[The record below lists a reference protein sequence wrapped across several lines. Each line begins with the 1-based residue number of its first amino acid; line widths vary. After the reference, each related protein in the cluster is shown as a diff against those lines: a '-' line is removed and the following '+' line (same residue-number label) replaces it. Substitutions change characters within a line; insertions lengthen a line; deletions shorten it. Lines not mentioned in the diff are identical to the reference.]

1 MEPFVLN
8 KQLFERTEDQLVNG
22 SPDPLL
28 LYVEP
33 WREQFS
39 RMTAGFTTRQGGV
52 GSKPYATLNC
62 AYHVGDD
69 PSDVLENRRLVA
81 EKLGFSVSAW
91 TCGEQVHGKHVAVIQ
106 ADDRGKGLMDR
117 QSALQDTDGLVT
129 NVPGVLLT
137 SFYADCVPLYFYDP
151 VQQAVGL
158 AHAGWKGT
166 VAGIAQSM
174 VETMEREYG
183 SLAQNIRTA
192 IGPSI
197 GDCCY
202 EVDEAVMQHV
212 RVWFESAPGNDE
224 YNNSVQG
231 RAYHSS
237 GNGKTMLN
245 LKECNRH
252 IMMKAGILPDH
263 IECTTWCTSCH
274 PELFFS
280 YRKENGTTGRM
291 ASWIE
296 LEER

>member
-1 MEPFVLN
+1 MEPFILDHDD
-8 KQLFERTEDQLVNG
+8 TEQDIKHAEQFIAE
-22 SPDPLL
+22 PRLL
-28 LYVEP
+28 HLEP
-33 WREQFS
+33 WGRQFS
-39 RMTAGFTTRQGGV
+39 QMTAGFTTRQGGV
-52 GSKPYATLNC
+52 GIAPYASLNC

-69 PSDVLENRRLVA
+69 ADDVLHNRKLVA
-81 EKLGFSVSAW
+81 EQLGFSVEAW
-91 TCGEQVHGKHVAVIQ
+91 TCGEQVHGKQVAVIT
-106 ADDRGKGLMDR
+106 AEDRGRGLQDR

-174 VETMEREYG
+174 IETMEENYG
-183 SLAQNIRTA
+183 SRRQDIRCA

-202 EVDEAVMQHV
+202 EVDENVMQHV
-212 RVWFESAPGNDE
+212 RVWLDDPTGNDE
-224 YNNSVQG
+224 YMKSASNRIYQPAN
-231 RAYHSS
+231 
-237 GNGKTMLN
+237 NGKTMLN

-263 IECTTWCTSCH
+263 IECTSWCTSCH
-274 PELFFS
+274 TELFFS

-291 ASWIE
+291 ASWIG

>member
-1 MEPFVLN
+1 MEPFILD
-8 KQLFERTEDQLVNG
+8 KEIRSG
-22 SPDPLL
+22 SQNSNEGPDPLL

-33 WREQFS
+33 WKLQFKH
-39 RMTAGFTTRQGGV
+39 MKAGFTTRQGGV
-52 GSKPYATLNC
+52 GSTPYASLNC

-69 PSDVLENRRLVA
+69 PADVLNNRKLVA
-81 EKLGFSVSAW
+81 EKLGFPLESW
-91 TCGEQVHGKHVAVIQ
+91 TCGEQVHGKHVAVIT
-106 ADDRGKGLMDR
+106 AEDRGKGLLDR

-166 VAGIAQSM
+166 VAGIAESM
-174 VETMEREYG
+174 VEKMEQEYG
-183 SLAQNIRTA
+183 SRRQDIHAA

-212 RVWFESAPGNDE
+212 RVWLDHSSGNDE
-224 YNNSVQG
+224 YKNSASNSVY
-231 RAYHSS
+231 RPA

-263 IECTTWCTSCH
+263 IECTTWCTSCN

-280 YRKENGTTGRM
+280 YRKENGITGRM
-291 ASWIE
+291 ASWIG

>member
-1 MEPFVLN
+1 MEPFILD
-8 KQLFERTEDQLVNG
+8 KEIRSG
-22 SPDPLL
+22 SQNSNEGPDPLL

-33 WREQFS
+33 WKLQFKH
-39 RMTAGFTTRQGGV
+39 MKAGFTTRQGGV
-52 GSKPYATLNC
+52 GSTPYASLNC

-69 PSDVLENRRLVA
+69 PADVLNNRKLVA
-81 EKLGFSVSAW
+81 EKLGFPLESW
-91 TCGEQVHGKHVAVIQ
+91 TCGEQVHGKHVAVIT
-106 ADDRGKGLMDR
+106 AEERGKGLLDR

-166 VAGIAQSM
+166 VAGIAESM
-174 VETMEREYG
+174 VEKMEQEYG
-183 SLAQNIRTA
+183 SRRQDIHAA

-212 RVWFESAPGNDE
+212 RVWLDHSSGNDE
-224 YNNSVQG
+224 YKDSASNPVY
-231 RAYHSS
+231 RPA
-237 GNGKTMLN
+237 GNDKTMLN

-263 IECTTWCTSCH
+263 IECTTWCTSCN

-280 YRKENGTTGRM
+280 YRKENGITGRM
-291 ASWIE
+291 ASWIG

>member
-1 MEPFVLN
+1 MEPFILN
-8 KQLFERTEDQLVNG
+8 KQNFERAEDQQANG
-22 SPDPLL
+22 GPDPLL

-33 WREQFS
+33 WRQQFN

-52 GSKPYATLNC
+52 GSQPYASLNC

-69 PSDVLENRRLVA
+69 PSDVLTNRRLVA
-81 EKLGFSVSAW
+81 EKLGFSVEAW
-91 TCGEQVHGKHVAVIQ
+91 TCGEQVHGKHVAVIRAEDQ
-106 ADDRGKGLMDR
+106 GRGLLDR

-183 SLAQNIRTA
+183 SRQQDIRAA

-212 RVWFESAPGNDE
+212 RVWFESSPGNDE
-224 YNNSVQG
+224 YNNSAQG
-231 RAYHSS
+231 RVYHSS

-291 ASWIE
+291 ASWIG